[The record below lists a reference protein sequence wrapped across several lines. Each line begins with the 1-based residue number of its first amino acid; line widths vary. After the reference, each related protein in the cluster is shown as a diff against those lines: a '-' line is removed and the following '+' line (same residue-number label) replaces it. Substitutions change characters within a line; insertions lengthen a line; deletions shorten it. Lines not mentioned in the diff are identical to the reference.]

1 MKSSTSSCF
10 YLADAVALTRSNDR
24 LSQAAPTY
32 PQSHAP
38 STFLQSC
45 HKEDY
50 VTVGSTQAISPTVTT
65 LSLFPPVSCSGLKL
79 FVKVSVFST
88 FSDLRCLLFSFDF
101 FPLLFEEFYICWE
114 KLSSTEQ
121 RKVWL
126 LSSCWQERPTAAA
139 AELRS
144 KVKTNLLLVN
154 ALMQIVWR
162 SRDVKCWLQQGC
174 QLNR

>member
-101 FPLLFEEFYICWE
+101 FSPSLWRVLYLLGETFFHRAEEGLASI
-114 KLSSTEQ
+114 Q
-121 RKVWL
+121 L
-126 LSSCWQERPTAAA
+126 LTRTPYGCSCW
-139 AELRS
+139 AE
-144 KVKTNLLLVN
+144 VKGQNQSPARECTHANSL
-154 ALMQIVWR
+154 
-162 SRDVKCWLQQGC
+162 KEQGC
-174 QLNR
+174 EVLTSAGMPA

>member
-1 MKSSTSSCF
+1 MKSSTLSCF

-88 FSDLRCLLFSFDF
+88 FSDLRCLPFSFDF
-101 FPLLFEEFYICWE
+101 FPFSLKSFISAGRNFLPRSRGRSGFYPAADKNALRLQLLGWG
-114 KLSSTEQ
+114 Q
-121 RKVWL
+121 
-126 LSSCWQERPTAAA
+126 
-139 AELRS
+139 RS
-144 KVKTNLLLVN
+144 KPISCSWIHSCK
-154 ALMQIVWR
+154 
-162 SRDVKCWLQQGC
+162 
-174 QLNR
+174 